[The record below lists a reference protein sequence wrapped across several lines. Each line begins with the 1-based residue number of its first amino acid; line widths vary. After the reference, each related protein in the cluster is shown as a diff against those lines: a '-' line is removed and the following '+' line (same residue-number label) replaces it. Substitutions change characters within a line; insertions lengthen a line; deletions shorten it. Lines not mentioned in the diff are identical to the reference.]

1 MPVCKVKSNV
11 VQEQINQKT
20 GAVMRSQ
27 MVALDLGNGYETAFR
42 IGLGNNSPY
51 PMGEYD
57 IDPRSFGLNPYGNL
71 QLNRYID
78 LISLGVKPVKA

>member
-11 VQEQINQKT
+11 VQEQTNQKT
-20 GAVMRSQ
+20 GGIMRSQ

-42 IGLGNNSPY
+42 IGLGNNPPY
-51 PMGEYD
+51 APGEYD
-57 IDPRSFGLNPYGNL
+57 IDPHSFGLSPYGNL

-78 LISLGVKPVKA
+78 LIPLGAKPVKG